1 MNLRKQ
7 FNLIVMA
14 LMLLTWNWQF
24 NIEAWV
30 LLLFMLFKK
39 YAFFSQYDEGLDGF
53 KGRESVFKVQKMQSN
68 NCI

>member
-1 MNLRKQ
+1 
-7 FNLIVMA
+7 
-14 LMLLTWNWQF
+14 MLLTWNWQF